1 LFRCAH
7 VRPLGG
13 CRRVYGHDPA
23 HHADELCRLVAR
35 RVRGGVYL
43 GRAAV
48 SEINPIYYST
58 PEPRF
63 HADLVPYRA
72 SAAAGYRAG
81 DLSQANLDQALGR
94 GCVNCLTYPEEVILV
109 HRGQADKYVPG
120 GAEVAAEPAVA
131 AAVEHQPS
139 PEFASVERYT
149 AFPIAAEPEPAE
161 LAGSDAAEAEVSL
174 AAAD

>member
-1 LFRCAH
+1 MSGRSAAAGEFTMMIPRTTLMSFAALSLAGS
-7 VRPLGG
+7 V
-13 CRRVYGHDPA
+13 
-23 HHADELCRLVAR
+23 
-35 RVRGGVYL
+35 GGVYL

-94 GCVNCLTYPEEVILV
+94 TCVNCLTYPEEVILV

-120 GAEVAAEPAVA
+120 GAEVAAAPAVA
-131 AAVEHQPS
+131 AVVEHQPS

-149 AFPIAAEPEPAE
+149 AFPVAAEPEPAE